1 MRKQLTDG
9 STSTPREIALLV
21 CVSVRALGDCSIAWG
36 SNLAALANPSV
47 AAKVLRALD
56 APGLTTR
63 EAALRRWIDQ
73 VVAGPNGTG
82 AAQVDALRAA
92 GFSEREVFEATV
104 YVAFRVAFA
113 TVNDAFGARPD
124 AQLLAAAPPEVRA
137 AVTYGR

>member
-1 MRKQLTDG
+1 MRK
-9 STSTPREIALLV
+9 
-21 CVSVRALGDCSIAWG
+21 RARARYSYCSIAWG
-36 SNLAALANPSV
+36 SKLAALANPSV

-124 AQLLAAAPPEVRA
+124 AQLLAAVTARGACGGDVRPIAIQRNDEASWAPRSAPQ
-137 AVTYGR
+137 